1 MQLLRAEARRTCA
14 GARGP
19 AGSARTPAGSARTP
33 FPSTPVNRPVPVV
46 PARGLHSPRARAWL
60 PLLLAPVTVSL
71 AAVIATSIGLS
82 AFGVLL
88 VAIVV
93 AVVGGLIAHRAAGR
107 LVTGAVL
114 VVARPFAPGDR
125 VRVYVPELG
134 RTADAELLRIGPLTT
149 TLCTDSGVLVVPTGE
164 LLRPPPA

>member
-14 GARGP
+14 DARG
-19 AGSARTPAGSARTP
+19 PAGSARTP
-33 FPSTPVNRPVPVV
+33 FPSTRIDRAVPAVL

-60 PLLLAPVTVSL
+60 PLLLAPVTVSV
-71 AAVIATSIGLS
+71 AAIVATLSGLP

-88 VAIVV
+88 VAAAV
-93 AVVGGLIAHRAAGR
+93 AVGGGLIAHRAARR

-134 RTADAELLRIGPLTT
+134 RVLDAELLRIGPLTT

-164 LLRPPPA
+164 LLRTPPA

>member
-19 AGSARTPAGSARTP
+19 AGSARTP
-33 FPSTPVNRPVPVV
+33 FPGTRIDRPVPAVA

-60 PLLLAPVTVSL
+60 PLLLAPLTVSL
-71 AAVIATSIGLS
+71 AVIVATLYGLPAV
-82 AFGVLL
+82 GVAL
-88 VAIVV
+88 VAAAV

-107 LVTGAVL
+107 LVAGAVL

-125 VRVYVPELG
+125 VRLYVPELG
-134 RTADAELLRIGPLTT
+134 RVADAELLRIGALTT

-164 LLRPPPA
+164 LLRLPPA